1 MFQKPFM
8 SIHGEEKL
16 NGEQRNREEKFGSAK
31 LAPDSN
37 RWLGTQ
43 LDAALAVE

>member
-16 NGEQRNREEKFGSAK
+16 NGEQRNSEEKFGSAK
-31 LAPDSN
+31 LPPDSN
-37 RWLGTQ
+37 RCLRTH
-43 LDAALAVE
+43 LDTALYVN

>member
-16 NGEQRNREEKFGSAK
+16 NGEHRNIEENFGSAK
-31 LAPDSN
+31 PPPDSN
-37 RWLGTQ
+37 RCLGKH
-43 LDAALAVE
+43 LDAALYVN